1 MNTSEIIDLLKKA
14 INSDEL
20 ADVECK
26 ECQRFIDD
34 IEIVVNDYVEDGSTM
49 DDDIIEKCIQAVEY
63 LRLVNFIDNEQM
75 EKLIELPL
83 VLEAE
88 EEQVDKPVDL
98 DADEEET
105 QSKAFRS
112 EKSFIYKNRPPHP
125 LDKLL
130 LAGDV
135 GKL

>member
-34 IEIVVNDYVEDGSTM
+34 IEIVVNDYVEDGSTT
-49 DDDIIEKCIQAVEY
+49 DDDIIEKCTQAVEY

-88 EEQVDKPVDL
+88 EEQVDKPIDL

-105 QSKAFRS
+105 EEDDDDDTDDADAFDTS
-112 EKSFIYKNRPPHP
+112 S
-125 LDKLL
+125 LDC
-130 LAGDV
+130 
-135 GKL
+135 

>member
-26 ECQRFIDD
+26 ECQRFVDD
-34 IEIVVNDYVEDGSTM
+34 IEIVVNDFVEDGSTT
-49 DDDIIEKCIQAVEY
+49 DDDIIEKCTQAVEY

-83 VLEAE
+83 VLETV
-88 EEQVDKPVDL
+88 EEQEVDPVET
-98 DADEEET
+98 DEEED
-105 QSKAFRS
+105 SDEDDSDNKDDDAEAFDTRS
-112 EKSFIYKNRPPHP
+112 VDY
-125 LDKLL
+125 
-130 LAGDV
+130 
-135 GKL
+135 

>member
-20 ADVECK
+20 HNVECK

-88 EEQVDKPVDL
+88 EEQVDKPIDL

-105 QSKAFRS
+105 EEDDDNADTDAFDTS
-112 EKSFIYKNRPPHP
+112 S
-125 LDKLL
+125 LDC
-130 LAGDV
+130 
-135 GKL
+135 

>member
-34 IEIVVNDYVEDGSTM
+34 IEIVVNDYVEDGTTTE
-49 DDDIIEKCIQAVEY
+49 DDIIEKCTEAVEY
-63 LRLVNFIDNEQM
+63 LRLVNFIDNVQM

-83 VLEAE
+83 ILTAE
-88 EEQVDKPVDL
+88 EQPETDAEELVD
-98 DADEEET
+98 DEEEPEDVDDDVNDDGD
-105 QSKAFRS
+105 AFDTS
-112 EKSFIYKNRPPHP
+112 SV
-125 LDKLL
+125 DC
-130 LAGDV
+130 
-135 GKL
+135 